1 MIRELFSISFD
12 YPWVLAGIPAL
23 LLLWFGIGRKWRSR
37 RPAWLFP
44 LTSSGHFWPSG
55 GRAKWLWLPVF
66 LRLLALSLML
76 VALARPR
83 GFIGTS
89 EETREVVD
97 IKIAIDISLSM
108 LAQDFKPDRLEAAKE
123 LAAEFI
129 QNRRGDRL
137 GLVIFA
143 GEAFTQCPLTGD
155 QVRLLRSLNQIK
167 TGMLQDGTAI
177 GEGLL
182 NAVARLQQG
191 EAVSKVVI
199 LLTDGVNNMGNVSPL
214 DAAEAARAMG
224 VRVYTIGVGT
234 RGKAR
239 APVSLDPFGN
249 LVYGAVEVTIDEE
262 LLEKIAF
269 ITEGKYYR
277 AVNEDALRR
286 IFAEIDELEKT
297 RVQVTEDYTRPD
309 KFRPLLMLAFGILIL
324 EWLLRSTWL
333 KSVNG

>member
-1 MIRELFSISFD
+1 MINWASISFD
-12 YPWVLAGIPAL
+12 YPWVLAGIPGL
-23 LLLWFGIGRKWRSR
+23 WLLWILLGRKLRNKRPGWR
-37 RPAWLFP
+37 FP
-44 LTSSGHFWPSG
+44 VQSSGHFWPKSNRIHFLG
-55 GRAKWLWLPVF
+55 LPVF
-66 LRLLALSLML
+66 LRLMALTILL

-129 QNRRGDRL
+129 QNRRGDRI

-143 GEAFTQCPLTGD
+143 GEAFTQCPLTAD

-167 TGMLQDGTAI
+167 TGMLEDGTAI

-182 NAVARLQQG
+182 NSVARLQQG

-214 DAAEAARAMG
+214 DAAEAARAIG

-239 APVSLDPFGN
+239 APVSYDPFGN

-277 AVNEDALRR
+277 AENEDALRR

-297 RVQVTEDYTRPD
+297 RVLVTEDFTRPD
-309 KFRPLLMLAFGILIL
+309 KFRPLLMLAFGLLGL
-324 EWLLRSTWL
+324 EWLLRSTL
-333 KSVNG
+333 FKTVNG